1 MSEVQPVVKTVN
13 VMHAAQTL
21 QIMRRII
28 PVSAN
33 AAGLKPWSNE
43 IVVRPQKEAETA
55 PDK

>member
-1 MSEVQPVVKTVN
+1 VSEVQPVVKTVN